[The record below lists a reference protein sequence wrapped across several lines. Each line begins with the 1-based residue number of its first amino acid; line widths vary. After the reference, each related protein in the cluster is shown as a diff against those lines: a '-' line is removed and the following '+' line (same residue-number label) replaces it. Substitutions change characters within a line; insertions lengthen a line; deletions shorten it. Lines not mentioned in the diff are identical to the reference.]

1 MAGQGDC
8 CVKVAVR
15 IRPQLSKEKIE
26 GCHICTSVTPGEPQV
41 LLGKDKAFT
50 YDFVF
55 DLDTWQ
61 ERIYST
67 CVDKLIEGCFDGYN
81 ATVLAYGQTGAGK
94 TYTMGTGFDMATS
107 EEEQGIIPRAIA
119 HLFGGIAERKRR
131 AQEQGVTGP
140 EFKVSAQ
147 FLELYNEE
155 ILDLFDSTRDP
166 DARHRRSNIKIHEDA
181 NGGIYTTG
189 VTSRLI
195 NSQEELIQ
203 CLKQGALSR
212 TTASTQMNV
221 QSSRSHAIFTIH
233 LCQMRVCTQPDLV
246 NEAVAGLP
254 EGTAPAPEYETLTA
268 KFHFVDLA
276 GSERLKRTGATGE
289 RAKEGISINC
299 GLLALGN
306 VISALG
312 DQSKK
317 VVHVP
322 YRDSKLTRLLQDSL
336 GGNSQTIMIAC
347 VSPSDRDFMETLNT
361 LKYANR
367 ARNIKNKVVVNQ
379 DKTSQQISALRA
391 EIARLQMELMEYKA
405 GKRVIGEDGAE
416 GYSDLFRENAMLQK
430 ENGALRL
437 RVKAMQ
443 EAIDAINN
451 RVTQLM
457 SQEANL
463 LLAKAGDGNEAIGTL
478 IQNYIREIEELR
490 TKLLESEAMN
500 ESLRRSL
507 SRASARSPYS
517 LGGSPAAPAF
527 GGSPA
532 SSMEDAS
539 EVIRRAKQDL
549 ERLKKKE
556 VRQRRKSPEKE
567 AFKKR
572 AKLQQENSEE
582 TDENEAEA
590 EEAQPERRRAALPP
604 LMVLGA
610 QEEEE
615 RDESGCEEEEGRED
629 EDEDSGS
636 EESLVDS
643 DSDPEEKEVNFQA
656 DLADLTC
663 EIEIKQKLIDE
674 LENSQR
680 RLQTLKHQYEEKL
693 ILLQNKIRDTQ
704 LERDRVL
711 QNLSTM
717 ECYTEEKANKI
728 KADYEKRLREMN
740 RDLQKLQAAQK
751 EHARLLKNQS
761 RYERELKKLQAE
773 VAEMKKAKV
782 ALMKQM
788 REEQQRRRLVET
800 KRNREIAQ
808 LKKEQRR
815 QEFQIRALESQKRQ
829 QEMVLRRKTQ
839 EVSALRR
846 LAKPMSERVA
856 GRAGLKPPMLDSGA
870 EVSASTTSSE
880 AESGARSVS
889 SIVRQW
895 NRKINHFL
903 GDHPAATVNGTRPA
917 RKKFQKKGASQSFSK
932 AARLKWQSLE
942 RRIIDIVMQ
951 RMTIVNL
958 EADMERLIKK
968 REELFLLQEALRRK
982 RERLQAESP
991 EEKGLQELA
1000 EEIEVLAANI
1010 DYINDSITDCQATIV
1025 QLEETKEELDSTDTS
1040 VVISS
1045 CSLAEARLLL
1055 DNFLK
1060 ASIDK
1065 GLQVAQKEAQIRL
1078 LEGRLRQTDIAGSS
1092 QNHLLLDALR
1102 EKAETHPELQALIY
1116 NVQQENGY
1124 ASTDEEISE
1133 FSEGSFSQSFTMKGS
1148 TSHDDF
1154 KFKGE
1159 PKLSAQMKAVSAECL
1174 GPPLDV
1180 STKNITKSLA
1190 SLVEIKEDGAGL
1202 SLRDQ
1207 YYRDK
1212 VSRTISLPTRGST
1225 FPRQSRGTETSP
1237 LTRRK
1242 SYDRG
1247 QPIRGIITPV
1257 GGAKGARTAPLQ
1269 CVSMAEGHTKPI
1281 LCLDATDELLFTG
1294 SKDRSCKMWNL
1305 VTGQEIAA
1313 LKGHPNNVV
1322 SIKFCSHSGL
1332 VFSVSTS
1339 YIKVWD
1345 IRDSAKCIRTL
1356 TSSGQVTSGDACA
1369 ATSTRAIASAQGEHQ
1384 INQIALSPSGT
1395 MLYAASGNAVR
1406 IWELSRFQP
1415 VGKLTGHIGPV
1426 MCLTVT
1432 QTASQHDLV
1441 VTGSKDHYVK
1451 MFELGEC
1458 VAGTIGPTHN
1468 FEPPHY
1474 DGIECLAIQGD
1485 ILFSGSRD
1493 NGIKKWDLEQQ
1504 ELIQQIPNAHKDW
1517 VCALAFVPGR
1527 PMLLSACRAG
1537 VIKVWNVDN
1546 FTPIGEIKG
1555 HDSPINA
1562 ICTNAKHIF
1571 TASSDCRVKL
1581 WNYVPG
1587 LTPCLPR
1594 RVLAIKGR
1602 ATTLP

>member
-61 ERIYST
+61 EQIYST
-67 CVDKLIEGCFDGYN
+67 CVSKLIEGCFEGYN

-94 TYTMGTGFDMATS
+94 TYTMGTGFDTVTS

-119 HLFGGIAERKRR
+119 HLFRGIDERKRR
-131 AQEQGVTGP
+131 AQEKGVTGP

-233 LCQMRVCTQPDLV
+233 LCQMRVCAQPDLV
-246 NEAVAGLP
+246 NETVTGLP
-254 EGTAPAPEYETLTA
+254 DGAAPTGTEYETLTA

-405 GKRVIGEDGAE
+405 GKRVIGEDGTE

-463 LLAKAGDGNEAIGTL
+463 LLAKAGDGNEAIGAL

-507 SRASARSPYS
+507 SRASARNPYS
-517 LGGSPAAPAF
+517 LGASPAGPAF

-532 SSMEDAS
+532 TSMEDAS
-539 EVIRRAKQDL
+539 EVIRKAKQDL

-572 AKLQQENSEE
+572 AKLQAENSEE
-582 TDENEAEA
+582 TDENEAE
-590 EEAQPERRRAALPP
+590 E
-604 LMVLGA
+604 
-610 QEEEE
+610 EEEE

-829 QEMVLRRKTQ
+829 QEIVLRRKTQ

-856 GRAGLKPPMLDSGA
+856 GRVGLKPPNMDSGA

-895 NRKINHFL
+895 NRKIDHFL
-903 GDHPAATVNGTRPA
+903 GDRPTATVNGGRPA
-917 RKKFQKKGASQSFSK
+917 R
-932 AARLKWQSLE
+932 
-942 RRIIDIVMQ
+942 
-951 RMTIVNL
+951 
-958 EADMERLIKK
+958 
-968 REELFLLQEALRRK
+968 
-982 RERLQAESP
+982 
-991 EEKGLQELA
+991 
-1000 EEIEVLAANI
+1000 
-1010 DYINDSITDCQATIV
+1010 
-1025 QLEETKEELDSTDTS
+1025 
-1040 VVISS
+1040 
-1045 CSLAEARLLL
+1045 
-1055 DNFLK
+1055 
-1060 ASIDK
+1060 
-1065 GLQVAQKEAQIRL
+1065 
-1078 LEGRLRQTDIAGSS
+1078 
-1092 QNHLLLDALR
+1092 
-1102 EKAETHPELQALIY
+1102 
-1116 NVQQENGY
+1116 
-1124 ASTDEEISE
+1124 
-1133 FSEGSFSQSFTMKGS
+1133 
-1148 TSHDDF
+1148 
-1154 KFKGE
+1154 
-1159 PKLSAQMKAVSAECL
+1159 
-1174 GPPLDV
+1174 
-1180 STKNITKSLA
+1180 
-1190 SLVEIKEDGAGL
+1190 
-1202 SLRDQ
+1202 
-1207 YYRDK
+1207 
-1212 VSRTISLPTRGST
+1212 
-1225 FPRQSRGTETSP
+1225 
-1237 LTRRK
+1237 
-1242 SYDRG
+1242 
-1247 QPIRGIITPV
+1247 
-1257 GGAKGARTAPLQ
+1257 
-1269 CVSMAEGHTKPI
+1269 
-1281 LCLDATDELLFTG
+1281 
-1294 SKDRSCKMWNL
+1294 
-1305 VTGQEIAA
+1305 
-1313 LKGHPNNVV
+1313 
-1322 SIKFCSHSGL
+1322 
-1332 VFSVSTS
+1332 
-1339 YIKVWD
+1339 
-1345 IRDSAKCIRTL
+1345 
-1356 TSSGQVTSGDACA
+1356 
-1369 ATSTRAIASAQGEHQ
+1369 
-1384 INQIALSPSGT
+1384 
-1395 MLYAASGNAVR
+1395 
-1406 IWELSRFQP
+1406 
-1415 VGKLTGHIGPV
+1415 
-1426 MCLTVT
+1426 
-1432 QTASQHDLV
+1432 
-1441 VTGSKDHYVK
+1441 
-1451 MFELGEC
+1451 
-1458 VAGTIGPTHN
+1458 
-1468 FEPPHY
+1468 
-1474 DGIECLAIQGD
+1474 
-1485 ILFSGSRD
+1485 
-1493 NGIKKWDLEQQ
+1493 
-1504 ELIQQIPNAHKDW
+1504 
-1517 VCALAFVPGR
+1517 
-1527 PMLLSACRAG
+1527 
-1537 VIKVWNVDN
+1537 
-1546 FTPIGEIKG
+1546 
-1555 HDSPINA
+1555 
-1562 ICTNAKHIF
+1562 
-1571 TASSDCRVKL
+1571 
-1581 WNYVPG
+1581 
-1587 LTPCLPR
+1587 
-1594 RVLAIKGR
+1594 
-1602 ATTLP
+1602 

>member
-1 MAGQGDC
+1 MRLC
-8 CVKVAVR
+8 
-15 IRPQLSKEKIE
+15 
-26 GCHICTSVTPGEPQV
+26 
-41 LLGKDKAFT
+41 
-50 YDFVF
+50 
-55 DLDTWQ
+55 
-61 ERIYST
+61 
-67 CVDKLIEGCFDGYN
+67 
-81 ATVLAYGQTGAGK
+81 
-94 TYTMGTGFDMATS
+94 
-107 EEEQGIIPRAIA
+107 
-119 HLFGGIAERKRR
+119 
-131 AQEQGVTGP
+131 
-140 EFKVSAQ
+140 
-147 FLELYNEE
+147 
-155 ILDLFDSTRDP
+155 
-166 DARHRRSNIKIHEDA
+166 AR
-181 NGGIYTTG
+181 
-189 VTSRLI
+189 
-195 NSQEELIQ
+195 
-203 CLKQGALSR
+203 
-212 TTASTQMNV
+212 
-221 QSSRSHAIFTIH
+221 
-233 LCQMRVCTQPDLV
+233 PDLV
-246 NEAVAGLP
+246 NESGLP
-254 EGTAPAPEYETLTA
+254 EGTASAGEYETLTA

-405 GKRVIGEDGAE
+405 GKRVIGEDGTE
-416 GYSDLFRENAMLQK
+416 GYSDLFQENAMLQK

-443 EAIDAINN
+443 EAIDAINS
-451 RVTQLM
+451 RVTHLM

-463 LLAKAGDGNEAIGTL
+463 LLAKAGDGNEAIGAL

-507 SRASARSPYS
+507 SRASARGPYS
-517 LGGSPAAPAF
+517 LGASPAA
-527 GGSPA
+527 PA

-556 VRQRRKSPEKE
+556 VRQRRKRWAETPPPTKAHLSPH
-567 AFKKR
+567 
-572 AKLQQENSEE
+572 
-582 TDENEAEA
+582 
-590 EEAQPERRRAALPP
+590 PP
-604 LMVLGA
+604 DVPGA
-610 QEEEE
+610 QEDEE
-615 RDESGCEEEEGRED
+615 REESGCEEEEGRED

-643 DSDPEEKEVNFQA
+643 DSDPEEKEVNYQA

-829 QEMVLRRKTQ
+829 QEIVLRRKTQ

-856 GRAGLKPPMLDSGA
+856 GRAALKPPMLDSGA

-895 NRKINHFL
+895 DRKISHFL
-903 GDHPAATVNGTRPA
+903 GNHPSPLGRALAL
-917 RKKFQKKGASQSFSK
+917 KKFQKKGASQSFSK

-991 EEKGLQELA
+991 EEEKGLQELA

-1010 DYINDSITDCQATIV
+1010 DYINDSIGDCQATIV

-1092 QNHLLLDALR
+1092 QNHLLLD
-1102 EKAETHPELQALIY
+1102 LQALIH

-1124 ASTDEEISE
+1124 ASTDEEVSE

-1174 GPPLDV
+1174 GPPLDA

-1190 SLVEIKEDGAGL
+1190 SLVEIKEDGVGF
-1202 SLRDQ
+1202 SVRDP

-1225 FPRQSRGTETSP
+1225 FPRQSRGSETSP

-1247 QPIRGIITPV
+1247 QPSDVGFTPPSSPPTRPRNDRNV
-1257 GGAKGARTAPLQ
+1257 FSRLTSNQSQGSALDKLPQGQGAHGATKGARTAPLQ

-1294 SKDRSCKMWNL
+1294 SK
-1305 VTGQEIAA
+1305 GEIAA

-1322 SIKFCSHSGL
+1322 SIKYCSHSGL

-1345 IRDSAKCIRTL
+1345 IRDAAKCIRTL
-1356 TSSGQVTSGDACA
+1356 TSSGQVVSGDACA
-1369 ATSTRAIASAQGEHQ
+1369 AASTRTITSAQGEHQ

-1406 IWELSRFQP
+1406 IWELSSVPAPRGP
-1415 VGKLTGHIGPV
+1415 HSGH
-1426 MCLTVT
+1426 L
-1432 QTASQHDLV
+1432 ASPPPWTPSTLSAQ
-1441 VTGSKDHYVK
+1441 

-1458 VAGTIGPTHN
+1458 VTGTISPTHN

-1504 ELIQQIPNAHKDW
+1504 ELMQQIPTAHKDW

-1562 ICTNAKHIF
+1562 ICTNARHIF